1 MENEMKNNTNYIAEV
16 IKNSQFNFS
25 LNDWPAAVT
34 LIGVG
39 ACFSAVTLYAIKTY
53 RDLNPK

>member
-1 MENEMKNNTNYIAEV
+1 MENEMRNSTNCIAV
-16 IKNSQFNFS
+16 AIKNSQFNFS

-39 ACFSAVTLYAIKTY
+39 ACFSVVVLYTLKTY
-53 RDLNPK
+53 RDLNL